1 MTLNVSAT
9 NFKGDQNF
17 SRAYMSYDIN
27 IIDLTL
33 FKINIMASPFL
44 LLNYFVGRKYRC
56 ETTKHKTVPNSYCT

>member
-1 MTLNVSAT
+1 M
-9 NFKGDQNF
+9 
-17 SRAYMSYDIN
+17 N

-56 ETTKHKTVPNSYCT
+56 ETTKHKTVYQSPIALEWLELLLDI